1 MAPFQ
6 QYAVVNGN
14 VAAKLSKDTDLKA
27 VAPVPLRRSDRLQ
40 GAARGEHPCGR
51 NCCDC
56 WSRGRRLGTM
66 AIQYAKAMGFRPL
79 AIDGSSKEK
88 ICKEMGA
95 EWCRTRGT
103 VVLVALPKDAKVSID
118 VFSTV
123 FRAITVKGSYVGNRQ
138 DTIEAIDF
146 FNRGLIKIPM
156 EVEPLSQLPDVFKRM
171 KSGEINGRIVLD
183 LWK

>member
-1 MAPFQ
+1 
-6 QYAVVNGN
+6 
-14 VAAKLSKDTDLKA
+14 
-27 VAPVPLRRSDRLQ
+27 
-40 GAARGEHPCGR
+40 
-51 NCCDC
+51 
-56 WSRGRRLGTM
+56 
-66 AIQYAKAMGFRPL
+66 MGFRPL

-95 EWCRTRGT
+95 EWFVDFKTEDLVEKIRKLTDGGCHGVICMAPNQKPMEAACEYVRTRGT

-156 EVEPLSQLPDVFKRM
+156 EVEPLSQLSDVFKRM
-171 KSGEINGRIVLD
+171 QSGEINGRIVLD